1 MISNE
6 TRKKWDDKINTIFE
20 AVELGILKLKTY
32 NKENEFMDSIQI
44 RRSKNIDLTRKQV
57 KWLNDIFDRI
67 E

>member
-6 TRKKWDDKINTIFE
+6 TRKKWDNKINTIFE
-20 AVELGILKLKTY
+20 AIELGLLKLKTY
-32 NKENEFMDSIQI
+32 NKEDEFMDSIQI
-44 RRSKNIDLTRKQV
+44 RRSKNIDLTRGQV